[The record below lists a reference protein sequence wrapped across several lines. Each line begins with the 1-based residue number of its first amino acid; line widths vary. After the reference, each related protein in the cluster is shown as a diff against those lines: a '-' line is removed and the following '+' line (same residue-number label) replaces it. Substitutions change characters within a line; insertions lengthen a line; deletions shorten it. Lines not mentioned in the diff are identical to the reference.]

1 MNNETIGQLAKQA
14 VNMAK
19 TNGINNV
26 DDMETFL
33 RNVIGYA
40 CHIAEG
46 DDHVSIIEG
55 LDIHMFHMMQNLSK

>member
-14 VNMAK
+14 VDTAK
-19 TNGINNV
+19 ELGINNV

-55 LDIHMFHMMQNLSK
+55 LDIHMFHMIQRLGK

>member
-1 MNNETIGQLAKQA
+1 MNLEMIGELAEQA

-19 TNGINNV
+19 ENGINNV
-26 DDMETFL
+26 DDMEAFL

-46 DDHVSIIEG
+46 DDRVSIVEG
-55 LDIHMFHMMQNLSK
+55 LDTHMFHMIQNLSK